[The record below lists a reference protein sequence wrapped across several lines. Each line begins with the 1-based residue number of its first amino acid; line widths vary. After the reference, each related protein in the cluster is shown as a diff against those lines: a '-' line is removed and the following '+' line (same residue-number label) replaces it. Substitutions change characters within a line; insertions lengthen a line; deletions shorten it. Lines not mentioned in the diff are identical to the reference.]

1 MLQNETVAVTM
12 TSLRNNL
19 SLSNE
24 NATCEIYTTAILLKI
39 KLKHYVFHHI
49 TNISVNVIRLFAS
62 AISHLHSIATIQWQI
77 YVRKYKNLI
86 LRIYIYIYMCVCV
99 YIYVRICLF
108 IVIGVTINGRKVQ
121 NVQ

>member
-24 NATCEIYTTAILLKI
+24 DATCEIYTTAILLKI
-39 KLKHYVFHHI
+39 KLKHYVFDHI

-86 LRIYIYIYMCVCV
+86 LRVYIYMCV